1 MTHLPLWVPKTLS
14 GSCEQA
20 IFVDLAT
27 DASVS
32 SDAVLLKID
41 RFGQRFQRDG
51 AVQGA
56 VRPVL
61 IVVSRILTQD
71 PAQMVLVPDEGAVQQ
86 FAAASCAVPESRVWP
101 DLLLYARRS
110 CSSASP
116 AS

>member
-41 RFGQRFQRDG
+41 RFGQRFSGTAPCKER
-51 AVQGA
+51 
-56 VRPVL
+56 
-61 IVVSRILTQD
+61 
-71 PAQMVLVPDEGAVQQ
+71 
-86 FAAASCAVPESRVWP
+86 
-101 DLLLYARRS
+101 
-110 CSSASP
+110 
-116 AS
+116 